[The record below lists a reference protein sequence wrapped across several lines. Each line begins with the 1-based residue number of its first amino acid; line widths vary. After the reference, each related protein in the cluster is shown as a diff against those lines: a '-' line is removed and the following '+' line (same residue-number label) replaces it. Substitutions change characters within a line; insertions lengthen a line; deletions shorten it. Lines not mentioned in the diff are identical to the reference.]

1 MLIKVYQKN
10 PQLRA
15 IRQAI
20 EILTSGGLIVYPTD
34 TIYGLGCDL
43 HNKKAIEKLYRIK
56 KMDEKTPLSFI
67 SPDLR
72 EVARYAEVSDR
83 AYRLMNRSL
92 PGPFTFILPAT
103 KEVNKHMLYKRKQI
117 GIRVPDDNICR
128 MLTRTLGNPI
138 INTSVPLWGEKLLN
152 SGEAIHEQFAKQIDL
167 VLDIGVLVSEP
178 STIVDLTAEPFEIT
192 RQGKGEITIMK
203 NAE

>member
-10 PQLRA
+10 PQQRA
-15 IRQAI
+15 IKQAVDI
-20 EILTSGGLIVYPTD
+20 ITRGGLIVYPTD

-43 HNKKAIEKLYRIK
+43 HNKKALEKLYRIK

-67 SPDLR
+67 SPDLS
-72 EVARYAEVSDR
+72 EVSRYAGVSDR
-83 AYRLMNRSL
+83 AYRLMNRHL

-128 MLTRTLGNPI
+128 VLTRALGNPV
-138 INTSVPLWGEKLLN
+138 INTSVPLWGEKILN
-152 SGEAIHEQFAKQIDL
+152 SGEAIHEHFEKQIDL

-192 RQGKGEITIMK
+192 RQGKGQIKI
-203 NAE
+203 